1 MLILPYGWRKYVS
14 KEMKISSK
22 TAYNILFAG
31 KYHPRYNE
39 LINILRTKYN
49 YNYNYNNEIQS

>member
-1 MLILPYGWRKYVS
+1 MNILPRGWRKYVS
-14 KEMKISSK
+14 NEMKISGK

-39 LINILRTKYN
+39 MITLLKLKYN
-49 YNYNYNNEIQS
+49 EILL